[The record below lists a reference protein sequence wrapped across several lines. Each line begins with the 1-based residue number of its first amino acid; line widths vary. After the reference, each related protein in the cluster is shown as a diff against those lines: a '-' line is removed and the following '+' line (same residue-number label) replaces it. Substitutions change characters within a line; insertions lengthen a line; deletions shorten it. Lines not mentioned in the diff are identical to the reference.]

1 MGEKKIFLRLHEK
14 LRKFRSFQPSQCP
27 SFSICWGL
35 CHVPLVPVQLHF
47 PKIAVLGML
56 GGGYLILELLF
67 PALGLPEGRGGGAE
81 GSQPT
86 TSDETVVAG
95 GTVVLKCQVED
106 PDDSSL
112 QWSNPAQQTL
122 YFGEKRALRDNRI
135 QLERSTPNELTIS
148 ISDVVLAD
156 EGEYTCSIFTM
167 PVRTA
172 KALVTVLGTPGGAA
186 SRGSHPSRGSC
197 GSHPVD
203 PSLLSSPRARIK
215 NQTDFPV
222 VEDPNGKTFTVTS
235 RVEFRVTKEDNEVE
249 VTCTVDHE
257 SLQNSE
263 RSTTQKLQVH
273 YKPTAKIEPHPQYPR
288 EGEKLQ
294 LQCDGQG
301 NPIPQEFLW
310 EKEGSDAPLQLS
322 SDSVLIFPFLNK
334 SDSGT
339 YVCTAT
345 SSMGSVVAKY
355 NLDVSDAS
363 PVPSTSSTYHA
374 MIGGVV
380 AVIVFLLL
388 SLLIVLGHYLIRHKG
403 TYLTHEAKGSDDAP
417 DADTA
422 IINAEGGQAGGDDK
436 KEYFI

>member
-1 MGEKKIFLRLHEK
+1 MPRAHANL
-14 LRKFRSFQPSQCP
+14 SCP
-27 SFSICWGL
+27 C
-35 CHVPLVPVQLHF
+35 
-47 PKIAVLGML
+47 
-56 GGGYLILELLF
+56 
-67 PALGLPEGRGGGAE
+67 PE
-81 GSQPT
+81 SQPT

-148 ISDVVLAD
+148 ISDVVLSD

-172 KALVTVLGTPGGAA
+172 KALVTVLGIPQKPQIFGHEQPIDEEKIARLTCRSSGSKPAA
-186 SRGSHPSRGSC
+186 QLRWKKGNKE
-197 GSHPVD
+197 
-203 PSLLSSPRARIK
+203 L
-215 NQTDFPV
+215 TDEGTEV
-222 VEDPNGKTFTVTS
+222 VEDPNGKTFTVSS
-235 RVEFRVTKEDNEVE
+235 RVEFRVTKEDNEAE

-374 MIGGVV
+374 VIGGVV

-403 TYLTHEAKGSDDAP
+403 MCIRHGETVTSRHRQNTAEVMCTYLTHEAKGSDDAP